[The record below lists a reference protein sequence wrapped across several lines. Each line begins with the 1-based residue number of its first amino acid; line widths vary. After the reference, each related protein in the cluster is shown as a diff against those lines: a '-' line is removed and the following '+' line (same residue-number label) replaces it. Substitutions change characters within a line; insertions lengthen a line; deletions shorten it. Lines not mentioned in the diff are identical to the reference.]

1 MAQAKQG
8 KKIVLLWRLLKDAAE
23 KEGTLMLFQTEHST
37 EKSRDGDSIITKTG
51 TIRKPG
57 ELEEEVP
64 FTSLAAV
71 DDPVIDFLDTAID
84 EGEILE
90 LWEVDMNKEAT
101 GGKYPAKYRQG
112 YLTELSKAANA
123 EDEVE
128 ISGTFATNMK
138 AQSGEATFSFDQ
150 MEAVQYQ
157 FRDTIKV
164 TEGGGGGSSSSG
176 GGGEEGE

>member
-1 MAQAKQG
+1 MAQVKQG

-37 EKSRDGDSIITKTG
+37 EKSRDDDSVVTKTG

-84 EGEILE
+84 DGELLE
-90 LWEVDMNKEAT
+90 LWEVDMNKEPAD
-101 GGKYPAKYRQG
+101 GKYPAKYRQG

-138 AQSGEATFSFDQ
+138 AQTGEATFSFDQ

-164 TEGGGGGSSSSG
+164 TEG
-176 GGGEEGE
+176 E

>member
-1 MAQAKQG
+1 
-8 KKIVLLWRLLKDAAE
+8 
-23 KEGTLMLFQTEHST
+23 
-37 EKSRDGDSIITKTG
+37 
-51 TIRKPG
+51 
-57 ELEEEVP
+57 
-64 FTSLAAV
+64 
-71 DDPVIDFLDTAID
+71 
-84 EGEILE
+84 
-90 LWEVDMNKEAT
+90 MNKEAT